1 MKERGTNGR
10 VGRRIAIASAA
21 AVIFAFLLFQA
32 MVGFYCKV
40 PAWDRDTLEQ
50 TSSGETVMFRRRHT
64 VFGFLTTADGLAID
78 QGFSPS
84 AAIRDK
90 LDAEFEVRATG
101 RVIARYGFSRL
112 IYLATT
118 GGVDLYTPPKVT
130 APDS

>member
-1 MKERGTNGR
+1 MKKK
-10 VGRRIAIASAA
+10 RIAFAGLA
-21 AVIFAFLLFQA
+21 AVVFAFLLFQA

-40 PAWDRDTLEQ
+40 PTWDTETREM
-50 TSSGETVMFRRRHT
+50 TSPGETVMFRRRHT

-84 AAIRDK
+84 KAIRAK
-90 LDAEFEVRATG
+90 LDAEFEVRASD

-130 APDS
+130 ASER